1 MNTATDLQPQSTD
14 DAQANPAT
22 PSPVPAPAPPPGT
35 FISEE
40 EYFRKNLRENHTLPL
55 ILTVGCG
62 GLCLVLYTMQAFSE
76 GGTELATSMAIGISI
91 LLAAS
96 ILTGTMSAW
105 FVSKIFAE
113 NFGSIGVLTL
123 HIAAV
128 SCTELLIYLGVSNLI
143 GPIMSLLVGLP
154 ILIILSVWLV
164 GMNIFQAFVF
174 SIVLKIVELLLI
186 SFLLMSVASTMMT

>member
-1 MNTATDLQPQSTD
+1 MTTTTDLQSQTTN
-14 DAQANPAT
+14 DAPVDPAM
-22 PSPVPAPAPPPGT
+22 PSPIPTPAPPPGT

-40 EYFRKNLRENHTLPL
+40 EFFRKSMRENHTLPL

-62 GLCLVLYTMQAFSE
+62 GLCLVLYTMRAFSE

-96 ILTGTMSAW
+96 TLTGTAAAW
-105 FVSKIFAE
+105 FVAKIFGE

-128 SCTELLIYLGVSNLI
+128 SCTELLIYLGVSTVM
-143 GPIMSLLVGLP
+143 GPITSLLVGLP
-154 ILIILSVWLV
+154 CLIILSVWLV
-164 GMNIFQAFVF
+164 GMNLFQAFVF
-174 SIVLKIVELLLI
+174 AIVLKIVEVLLI
-186 SFLLMSVASTMMT
+186 SFILMSVASAMMA